1 MGIIFTISLV
11 DPTRNKRQW
20 RMSTVSS
27 EYFACLMTMMMD
39 HMLHERDNM
48 VGVDKAIES
57 IVNTNGH
64 FNEKMCLATKRITKW
79 RCG

>member
-1 MGIIFTISLV
+1 
-11 DPTRNKRQW
+11 
-20 RMSTVSS
+20 
-27 EYFACLMTMMMD
+27 MTMMMD